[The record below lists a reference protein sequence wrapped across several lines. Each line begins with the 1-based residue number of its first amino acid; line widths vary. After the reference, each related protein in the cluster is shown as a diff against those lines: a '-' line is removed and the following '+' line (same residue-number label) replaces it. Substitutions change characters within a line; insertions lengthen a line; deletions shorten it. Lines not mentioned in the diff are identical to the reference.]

1 MHLRVVSLLTALLL
15 STGLG
20 CLSDPMGWRR
30 GLRDS
35 QLSYTQSMRWGNLQ
49 KASAFVEPE
58 LREAFLESAD
68 EFANIR
74 ITDYDIGAMQ
84 YESSGR
90 ATVKVTYRAYALG
103 TYLDRVI
110 RETQKWRRAGFFG
123 QWWVQ
128 PTIQNLVAGIE
139 RPAPRPASRPA
150 L

>member
-1 MHLRVVSLLTALLL
+1 MHLRVVGLLVTLFL
-15 STGLG
+15 TPGLG

-30 GLRDS
+30 GLKDA
-35 QLSYTQSMRWGNLQ
+35 QLTYTQSMRWGNIQ

-68 EFANIR
+68 EFAKIR
-74 ITDYDIGAMQ
+74 ITDYDIGSME
-84 YESSGR
+84 YESSDR

-110 RETQKWRRAGFFG
+110 RETQEWRRAGIVG
-123 QWWVQ
+123 HWWVR
-128 PTIQNLVAGIE
+128 PTIRNLVAGIE
-139 RPAPRPASRPA
+139 RPSPRPSPRPS

>member
-84 YESSGR
+84 YESSNR

-110 RETQKWRRAGFFG
+110 RETQQWRRAGFSG

-139 RPAPRPASRPA
+139 RPALRPASRPA